1 MKYQLINKVNDSW
14 TAIEQ
19 VLHNRG
25 IHNIQHYLNTSD

>member
-1 MKYQLINKVNDSW
+1 MKYKLINTPNSSW

-25 IHNIQHYLNTSD
+25 IDDIKHYLNTSD